1 MTKKI
6 VIIGAGPCGLFL
18 AHTLRRRG
26 RKYQIEIYDRRPD
39 PRLISFENSRTFPIS
54 LNTRGMTSLGIIP
67 HLKSVV
73 RDKTSLIK
81 GSMLHLSNGKIRRA
95 IRNSELLTMDRT
107 KLVITLLNELTKSS
121 DLTPVKINFNSECH
135 EINFTKKTVTF
146 CKEPDFFSVNYDII
160 IGVDGSRSRVRR
172 VLQKNEKLICEEKY
186 ISSDYKT
193 LFLPSDSTLESNY
206 IHAWN
211 LPDTTS
217 VLMVV
222 SPPPELS
229 SGLITVPREN
239 NRLVKLTKAEQ
250 LREFLQEKFPD
261 LNALIPDSEI
271 EAFLQRPIAS
281 VLTVR
286 CDKYHYK
293 DSVLILGD
301 AAHAVS
307 PSLGLGCNSALEDV
321 QILDSLLDEYHDNW
335 ETVISEFTH
344 RRKADAHALL
354 EICENPIPY
363 QKSLFLELKLR
374 QFWAKIIGRPF
385 LYEMLF
391 DTTVPYTE
399 ILGLYKGWL
408 EKVKKS
414 NQEWLKHQKQKD

>member
-18 AHTLRRRG
+18 AHTLQARG
-26 RKYQIEIYDRRPD
+26 TKYQIEIYDRRPD
-39 PRLISFENSRTFPIS
+39 PRLISFENSRTFPIN
-54 LNTRGMTSLGIIP
+54 LHTRGLKSLGIIP
-67 HLKSVV
+67 RLESLVREKS
-73 RDKTSLIK
+73 SLLK
-81 GSMLHLSNGKIRRA
+81 GSIMHLAPGKNRR
-95 IRNSELLTMDRT
+95 IMRNSETFTMDRT
-107 KLVITLLNELTKSS
+107 NLVITLLNELSQKS
-121 DLTPVKINFNSECH
+121 DYPPVNIYFNSECH
-135 EINFTKKTVTF
+135 EINFTKKNVTF
-146 CKEPDFFSVNYDII
+146 CKGSDFFSVKYDII
-160 IGVDGSRSRVRR
+160 IGVDGARSRVRR
-172 VLQKNEKLICEEKY
+172 LLQKNENLICEEKY
-186 ISSDYKT
+186 ISSQYKT
-193 LFLPSDSTLESNY
+193 LFLPSESTLESNY

-222 SPPPELS
+222 TPHPELS
-229 SGLITVPREN
+229 SGLIIVPREN
-239 NRLVKLTKAEQ
+239 NLFVKLTKVEQ
-250 LREFLQEKFPD
+250 LREFLQEKLPD

-286 CDKYHYK
+286 CDKYHHG

-321 QILDSLLDEYHDNW
+321 QIIDSLLDEYSDNW
-335 ETVISEFTH
+335 ETVISEFTR

-363 QKSLFLELKLR
+363 QKSLFLELMLR
-374 QFWAKIIGRPF
+374 KIWAKIIGRPF

-399 ILGLYKGWL
+399 VLQLYKGWI

-414 NQEWLKHQKQKD
+414 NDEWLKYQKHND

>member
-18 AHTLRRRG
+18 AHTLQRRG
-26 RKYQIEIYDRRPD
+26 AKYQIEIYDRRPD
-39 PRLISFENSRTFPIS
+39 PRLISFENSRTFPIN
-54 LNTRGMTSLGIIP
+54 LNTRGMKSLGIIP
-67 HLKSVV
+67 RLESVV
-73 RDKTSLIK
+73 REKSSLIK
-81 GSMLHLSNGKIRRA
+81 GSIMHLDNGKNRR
-95 IRNSELLTMDRT
+95 ILRNSETLTMDRT
-107 KLVITLLNELTKSS
+107 KLVITLLNELSQES
-121 DLTPVKINFNSECH
+121 DYSPINIHFNSECH

-146 CKEPDFFSVNYDII
+146 CKEPYFFPVNYDII
-160 IGVDGSRSRVRR
+160 IGVDGARSRVRR
-172 VLQKNEKLICEEKY
+172 FLQKTENLICEEKY
-186 ISSDYKT
+186 NSSNYKT

-222 SPPPELS
+222 TPPPELS

-250 LREFLQEKFPD
+250 LREFLQEKLPD

-286 CDKYHYK
+286 CDKYHYG

-321 QILDSLLDEYHDNW
+321 QIIDSLLDEYHDNW
-335 ETVISEFTH
+335 ETVISEFTR

-363 QKSLFLELKLR
+363 QKYLFWELMLR
-374 QFWAKIIGRPF
+374 KIWAKIIGRPF

-391 DTTVPYTE
+391 DTTAPYTE
-399 ILGLYKGWL
+399 VLQLYKGWI

-414 NQEWLKHQKQKD
+414 NDEWLRYQKHND

>member
-18 AHTLRRRG
+18 AHTLQRRG
-26 RKYQIEIYDRRPD
+26 AKYQIEIYDRRPD

-67 HLKSVV
+67 HLKSVI
-73 RDKTSLIK
+73 REKSSLIK
-81 GSMLHLSNGKIRRA
+81 GSMLHLSNGKIRRS

-107 KLVITLLNELTKSS
+107 KFVITLLNELTNSS
-121 DLTPVKINFNSECH
+121 DFTPVKINFNSECH
-135 EINFTKKTVTF
+135 EIDFTKKNVTF
-146 CKEPDFFSVNYDII
+146 CKEPDFFYVNYDII

-172 VLQKNEKLICEEKY
+172 LLQKNEHLICEEKY

-193 LFLPSDSTLESNY
+193 LFLPSDSILESNY
-206 IHAWN
+206 IHVWN

-222 SPPPELS
+222 YPPPELS
-229 SGLITVPREN
+229 SGLITVSREN
-239 NRLVKLTKAEQ
+239 NRLFKLTKAEQ

-286 CDKYHYK
+286 CDKYHYG

-321 QILDSLLDEYHDNW
+321 QIIDSLLDEYQDNW
-335 ETVISEFTH
+335 ETVISEFTR
-344 RRKADAHALL
+344 RRKGDAHALL
-354 EICENPIPY
+354 DICENPMPY
-363 QKSLFLELKLR
+363 QKSLFWELMLR
-374 QFWAKIIGRPF
+374 QFLGKIISRPF

-399 ILGLYKGWL
+399 VLRLYKGWI

-414 NQEWLKHQKQKD
+414 NQEWLREHKHE